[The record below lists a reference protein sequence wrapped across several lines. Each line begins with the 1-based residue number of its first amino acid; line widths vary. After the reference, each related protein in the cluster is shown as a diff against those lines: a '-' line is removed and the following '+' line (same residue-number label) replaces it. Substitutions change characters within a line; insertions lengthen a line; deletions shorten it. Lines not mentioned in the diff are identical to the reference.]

1 MKQIIVV
8 SGGFDPIHSGHIAL
22 LTAAKQLGD
31 VLVVGVNSDAW
42 LERKKGRS
50 FMPVSER
57 ITILQNLRMVD
68 LAIPFNDDDGS
79 AVDAIRIAK
88 SMFPDDQIVFANG
101 GDRTSANIPEM
112 SEKDVVFRFGIGGD
126 NKANSS
132 SWILDEWRAPKTL
145 RPWGYYRVLH
155 DVAGVKV
162 KELTVD
168 PGKSLS
174 MQRHSKRSE
183 MWCVSQGRCV
193 VNFGDGEQ
201 QRELHDFQ
209 YIPEG
214 SWHQLTNPFEEPC
227 KIVEIQYGTLCAE
240 EDIERQ

>member
-8 SGGFDPIHSGHIAL
+8 SGGFDPIQSGHIAL

-68 LAIPFNDDDGS
+68 LAILFNDDDGS

-132 SWILDEWRAPKTL
+132 SWILDEWQAPKTL
-145 RPWGYYRVLH
+145 RPWGYYCVLH